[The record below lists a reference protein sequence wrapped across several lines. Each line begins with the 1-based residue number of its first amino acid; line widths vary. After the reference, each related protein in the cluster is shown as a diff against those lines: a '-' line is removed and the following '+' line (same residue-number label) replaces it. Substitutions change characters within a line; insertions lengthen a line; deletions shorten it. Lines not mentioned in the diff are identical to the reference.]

1 MVTYHF
7 VVTFHSYE
15 PSVPLYTGFRGL
27 FWISILD
34 QTTLNSFK
42 GSVTVCGSLTIL
54 CSLLVTDS
62 LYLYVYSLYAFQ
74 TYLMLGTPSEQ
85 KQRASGPEED
95 VKVSSFAPNGY
106 LKFLSSS
113 TVTLISTFW
122 AWFLGSVL

>member
-1 MVTYHF
+1 M
-7 VVTFHSYE
+7 
-15 PSVPLYTGFRGL
+15 
-27 FWISILD
+27 LD

-42 GSVTVCGSLTIL
+42 GSVTVSGSIAIL

-74 TYLMLGTPSEQ
+74 TYLMLVTPFEQ

-122 AWFLGSVL
+122 AWFLRSVL